1 MTPSQHHTI
10 MAFKLNNANNYE
22 PLGIENMVKGGAIR
36 LRNYPIVFKA
46 KCEELVEEGL
56 AKDMDEA
63 TKMAWDMEVEL
74 ELYYEKG
81 TGLFAV
87 ESGAVES
94 GTIYSPYTAELGE
107 DADDEE

>member
-10 MAFKLNNANNYE
+10 MAFKLNYNENYE
-22 PLGIENMVKGGAIR
+22 PLKWGTIL
-36 LRNYPIVFKA
+36 LRDYPIVFRT
-46 KCEELVEEGL
+46 KCEELIEQGL
-56 AKDMDEA
+56 ATDMEEA